1 MEAASLSGV
10 LSYTKLSGS
19 SLCYSD
25 DIFSRRIS
33 RHSSNGFNGVNKP
46 SSKALIKGPF
56 LSDGLI
62 QRRNLHLQAICG
74 VGIYTLGENDDVESH
89 HSHAMEEKIG
99 VLLLNLGG
107 PETLKDDI
115 IRLPGLFKLL
125 QRPLAE
131 LISVLQ
137 APKSE
142 EGYAAIGGG
151 SPLRKITDEQAN
163 ALRMALE
170 AKNVNVSVYVGMR
183 YWYPF
188 TEEAIEQVRLLIA

>member
-10 LSYTKLSGS
+10 LSYTKLCGS

-25 DIFSRRIS
+25 DRFSRRIASFS

-62 QRRNLHLQAICG
+62 QRRNLHLQVICRVG
-74 VGIYTLGENDDVESH
+74 VYTLGENDVVESH
-89 HSHAMEEKIG
+89 HSHAIKDKIG

-107 PETLKDDI
+107 PETLKDVQHFLYNLFVDLDI
-115 IRLPGLFKLL
+115 IRFPGLFKLL
-125 QRPLAE
+125 QQPLAK

-142 EGYAAIGGG
+142 
-151 SPLRKITDEQAN
+151 
-163 ALRMALE
+163 
-170 AKNVNVSVYVGMR
+170 
-183 YWYPF
+183 
-188 TEEAIEQVRLLIA
+188 